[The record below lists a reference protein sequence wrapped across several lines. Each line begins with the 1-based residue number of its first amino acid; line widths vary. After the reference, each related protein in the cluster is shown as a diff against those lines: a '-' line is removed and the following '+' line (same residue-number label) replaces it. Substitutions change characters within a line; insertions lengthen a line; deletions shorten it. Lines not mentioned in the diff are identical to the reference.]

1 MIDIV
6 LPRLGQREFL
16 KKKKKKKRRSI
27 KLGKGIRFRAA
38 ENNRCHQE
46 GLKVDEL
53 ADS

>member
-16 KKKKKKKRRSI
+16 EKKKKRRSI